1 MPIDAIAQPHSHEV
15 QSLIAQDLVAATQ
28 LLELLGTENDALISR
43 NRERVSEIL
52 TRKQELMLALEK
64 HARTRESWLLQSYPQ
79 LHNASHEEKTPH
91 WEEFLTFQGG
101 PALLQ
106 QWRNLR
112 DTLQQCKTVNEKNG
126 KVIARSR
133 QTVAQLL
140 DIFRG
145 KNTNAPKLYTAKGR
159 ANVHSYS
166 QTVTKA

>member
-1 MPIDAIAQPHSHEV
+1 MPIDDTALPHSHEV
-15 QSLIAQDLVAATQ
+15 QSMIVQDQSAAAE
-28 LLELLGTENDALISR
+28 LLELLDLENEALISR
-43 NRERVSEIL
+43 DREQVSTIL

-64 HARTRESWLLQSYPQ
+64 HAQLREAWLLRSYPQ
-79 LHNASHEEKTPH
+79 LQGASPDEKTPL

-106 QWRNLR
+106 QWRTLK
-112 DTLQQCKTVNEKNG
+112 DTLQQCKSVNEKNG

-159 ANVHSYS
+159 ANVQSYS

>member
-1 MPIDAIAQPHSHEV
+1 MPTDNTTAPYSHEV
-15 QSLIAQDLVAATQ
+15 QSMIAGDSSTASELLQ
-28 LLELLGTENDALISR
+28 LLNSENDALIAR
-43 NRERVSEIL
+43 DRELVSEIL
-52 TRKQELMLALEK
+52 SRKQELMLSLEK
-64 HARTRESWLLQSYPQ
+64 NAVKREAWLVQSYPQ
-79 LHNASHEEKTPH
+79 LNGASVEEKTPL

-101 PALLQ
+101 PRLLE
-106 QWRNLR
+106 QWKELKSK
-112 DTLQQCKTVNEKNG
+112 LQECRSINEKNG

-159 ANVHSYS
+159 ANVQNYS